1 MDHVIT
7 SFKILTLN
15 KACCFRTPGGV
26 FTCALSLS
34 YIHTYTHMDILISSL
49 VPDLQLLLLKTN
61 LDEMTVLF
69 LKGKPSTRQ
78 KHVNVTM
85 IISKVY

>member
-1 MDHVIT
+1 MDHAIT

-26 FTCALSLS
+26 LTCALSL
-34 YIHTYTHMDILISSL
+34 IHTYTHMDTLISSL

-61 LDEMTVLF
+61 LDETTVLF
-69 LKGKPSTRQ
+69 LIKASLLLGRNT
-78 KHVNVTM
+78 
-85 IISKVY
+85 

>member
-7 SFKILTLN
+7 SFKTLTLN

-26 FTCALSLS
+26 LTCALFL
-34 YIHTYTHMDILISSL
+34 IHTYTHMDILITSL

-61 LDEMTVLF
+61 LDEMTVLI
-69 LKGKPSTRQ
+69 KGKLSTR
-78 KHVNVTM
+78 
-85 IISKVY
+85 